1 MKTITREFA
10 QAFGQEWIEAWN
22 SHDLD
27 RILSHYSD
35 GFEMSS
41 PLIAQIMGEPDG
53 MLQGKDNVRV
63 YWEKALKMVPDLRF
77 ESIAT
82 LAGVGSIVIHYR
94 GANGRLAAEVFF
106 FGPEGLVQ
114 KAFANYAS

>member
-1 MKTITREFA
+1 MNTITPEFA
-10 QAFGQEWIEAWN
+10 QAFSQEWIEAWN

-41 PLIAQIMGEPDG
+41 PLIAQIVGEPTG
-53 MLQGKDNVRV
+53 ILRGKERVRA
-63 YWEKALKMVPDLRF
+63 YWEKALKMVPDLHF
-77 ESIAT
+77 EGIAT

-94 GANGRLAAEVFF
+94 GASGRLAAEVFF
-106 FGPEGLVQ
+106 FGPDNLVQ

>member
-1 MKTITREFA
+1 MKTITQEFA
-10 QAFGQEWIEAWN
+10 QAFSQEWIDAWN

-27 RILSHYSD
+27 RILSHYAD

-41 PLIAQIMGEPDG
+41 PLITQIMGGPSG
-53 MLQGKDNVRV
+53 TLQGKDSVRA

-82 LAGVGSIVIHYR
+82 LIGAGSIVIHYR
-94 GANGRLAAEVFF
+94 GANGRLAAEVFL
-106 FGPEGLVQ
+106 FGPDNLVQ

>member
-1 MKTITREFA
+1 MNTITPEFA
-10 QAFGQEWIEAWN
+10 QAFSQEWIEAWN

-41 PLIAQIMGEPDG
+41 PLIAQIVGEPTG
-53 MLQGKDNVRV
+53 ILRGKERVRA
-63 YWEKALKMVPDLRF
+63 YWEKALKMVPDLHF
-77 ESIAT
+77 EGIAT
-82 LAGVGSIVIHYR
+82 LTGVGSIVIHYR

-106 FGPEGLVQ
+106 FGPDNLVQ